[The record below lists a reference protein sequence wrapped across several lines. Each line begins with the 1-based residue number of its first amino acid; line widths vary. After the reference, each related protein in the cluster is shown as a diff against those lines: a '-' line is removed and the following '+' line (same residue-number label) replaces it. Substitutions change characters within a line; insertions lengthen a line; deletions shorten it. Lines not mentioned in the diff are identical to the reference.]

1 MTNVKNIL
9 TKRSEALLDGAHA
22 IILLDEILWKTCSIA
37 STSVTVLP
45 VPTTNTRRYYSQA
58 AEMNMISP
66 LLATAREGYVFRS
79 VCQGVW
85 SASGGGG
92 SASRGVCLLGGL
104 PPEGGSASRGSASR
118 GLGRAPSPPMQT
130 PLTDILLECIL
141 VFTE

>member
-79 VCQGVW
+79 VCQGAW
-85 SASGGGG
+85 SASGGG

-104 PPEGGSASRGSASR
+104 PPEGGPASRGSASR
-118 GLGRAPSPPMQT
+118 GLGRAPSPPPMQT
-130 PLTDILLECIL
+130 SLTDILLECIL

>member
-1 MTNVKNIL
+1 MALQIMTNVKNIL

-85 SASGGGG
+85 SASGGG
-92 SASRGVCLLGGL
+92 SASRGVCLLGGA
-104 PPEGGSASRGSASR
+104 ASRGGICIQRFCFQGVGQSPLPPDAD
-118 GLGRAPSPPMQT
+118 PSN
-130 PLTDILLECIL
+130 
-141 VFTE
+141 